1 MERIDT
7 VVVGAGVIGL
17 AIARG
22 LAIAGHELV
31 ILEAEGLI
39 GSITSARNSEV
50 IHAGLY
56 SQADWLKTRLCIE
69 GRRLLYPYCAS
80 HGIGHRRCGKLVVAT
95 DDAQTAALERLARN
109 AQANGVEGLEL
120 IDGAAARQLE
130 PALHAVAALH
140 STATGIIDSHG
151 FMLALLGEAE
161 DHGAA
166 LALKSPLLAAAI
178 LPDGFVLEVGGAEPM
193 RLHARCLIN
202 CAGLAASDVAARIEG
217 LAPAHVRATHRCK
230 GNYFALSG
238 VRAPFSRLIY
248 PLHVAA
254 GLGVH
259 LTLDLAGQGRFGP
272 DTEWLADEGAI
283 DYSVNAARG
292 ESFYAAIRRYW
303 PGLPDGALQADYSGV
318 RPKLSR
324 EGGAALDF
332 AIDGPAVH
340 GVPGLV
346 NLFGIESP
354 GLTAALAIAERVRAA
369 LLDENGSHS

>member
-1 MERIDT
+1 MERVDAVI
-7 VVVGAGVIGL
+7 VGAGVVGL
-17 AIARG
+17 AIARA
-22 LAIAGHELV
+22 LAMDGHEVVLV
-31 ILEAEGLI
+31 DGEGLI

-69 GRRLLYPYCAS
+69 GRRLLIPYCEAR
-80 HGIGHRRCGKLVVAT
+80 GIGHRRCGKLVVAT
-95 DDAQTAALERLARN
+95 SAEQLPALEYLARN
-109 AQANGVEGLEL
+109 AEANGVEGLQL
-120 IDGAAARQLE
+120 IDGAAAHAME

-140 STATGIIDSHG
+140 SSATGLIDSHG

-166 LALKSPLLAAAI
+166 LALKSPLRAAQVV
-178 LPDGFVLEVGGAEPM
+178 PGGFELDIGGAEPM
-193 RLHARCLIN
+193 RLQARCLVN
-202 CAGLAASDVAARIEG
+202 SAGLAASEVAARIEG

-248 PLHVAA
+248 PMHDTA

-272 DTEWLADEGAI
+272 DTEWLPDTGPI
-283 DYSVNAARG
+283 DYTVNAARG
-292 ESFYAAIRRYW
+292 DSFYAAIRRYW
-303 PGLPDGALQADYSGV
+303 PALPDGALQPDYSGA

-324 EGGAALDF
+324 AGEPARDF
-332 AIDGPAVH
+332 AIDGPAIH

-354 GLTAALAIAERVRAA
+354 GLTSALAIADRVRAELRDA
-369 LLDENGSHS
+369 